1 MIRSTVFLIAI
12 GFVAGLNAQDRDVR
26 ATEEG
31 QRVIFD
37 RFTWQRRELAKRLPL
52 DQAWPPE
59 PDISRSFA
67 RYGLDKDPPAAI
79 IPVPRKLS
87 PSVYLVGST
96 ITLTYLIDC
105 GPGAVAI
112 VDPGLETNVQSIL
125 ANVEKAGF
133 SRSSIKWILNTHA
146 HFDHSMADCNF
157 SEVLEQKF
165 SSTKAMSALSRK
177 CSRIFWAIICWLRC
191 VSC

>member
-1 MIRSTVFLIAI
+1 MIRLSVLLIAI
-12 GFVAGLNAQDRDVR
+12 SSVAGLNAQDRDIR
-26 ATEEG
+26 TTEEG

-52 DQAWPPE
+52 DQPWPPDAE
-59 PDISRSFA
+59 IGRSFA
-67 RYGLDKDPPAAI
+67 KYGLDKDPPASV
-79 IPVPRKLS
+79 IPVPKKLT

-133 SRSSIKWILNTHA
+133 PRSNIKWVLNTHA
-146 HFDHSMADCNF
+146 HFDHSMSDATLRKLGAQLLIQEGD
-157 SEVLEQKF
+157 V
-165 SSTKAMSALSRK
+165 SAIEK
-177 CSRIFWAIICWLRC
+177 GTRITAYYLLAQMRG
-191 VSC
+191 